1 MKDLLIFFGEYRNF
15 DVIVPQLKNLDKFDI
30 VFSTWNFTK
39 EFSYVDKRPEKYRES
54 DISEDDILKH
64 IPSAKV
70 IISKREDKYFNN
82 TTNMIYHWKTAI
94 SEIDDD
100 KYRRVFL
107 HRCDMISTFD
117 NLLDEDFEQDT
128 IYLQFEGI
136 DTNGLF
142 INDYLFAGKFNI
154 MKRFIDS
161 FDLDES
167 YVNHYSIGEIITKMN
182 FPYKDIRTLDSVI
195 KYELARYEHRVIL
208 EQLNNNNVF
217 FFDLNEAHEIYIN
230 YMKIF
235 LKDF

>member
-15 DVIVPQLKNLDKFDI
+15 DVIIPQLKNLDKFDI

-39 EFSYVDKRPEKYRES
+39 EFSYVDKCPEKYLQK
-54 DISEDDILKH
+54 DISEEDILKY

-94 SEIDDD
+94 SEIDGD
-100 KYRRVFL
+100 KYNRVFL

-117 NLLDEDFEQDT
+117 IILDENFEDNT
-128 IYLQFEGI
+128 IYLQSEGI

-142 INDYLFAGKFNI
+142 INDYLFAGNFNI
-154 MKRFIDS
+154 MKHFINS

-167 YVNHYSIGEIITKMN
+167 YVNHYSIGEVITKMN
-182 FPYKDIRTLDSVI
+182 FSYKDIRTLNNVV
-195 KYELARYEHRVIL
+195 KYELARYDHRMIL
-208 EQLNNNNVF
+208 EQLNKESMF
-217 FFDLNEAHEIYIN
+217 FFDLNQTNEAYIN
-230 YMKIF
+230 YRKVF
-235 LKDF
+235 KKK

>member
-1 MKDLLIFFGEYRNF
+1 MRDLLIFFGEYRNF
-15 DVIVPQLKNLDKFDI
+15 DVIIPQLKNLDKFDI

-39 EFSYVDKRPEKYRES
+39 EFSYVDKCPEKYFQK
-54 DISEDDILKH
+54 DISEENILKY

-100 KYRRVFL
+100 KYNRVFL

-117 NLLDEDFEQDT
+117 IILDENFEDDT
-128 IYLQFEGI
+128 IYLQSEGI
-136 DTNGLF
+136 DINGLF
-142 INDYLFAGKFNI
+142 INDYLFAGNFNI
-154 MKRFIDS
+154 MKHFINS

-167 YVNHYSIGEIITKMN
+167 YVNHYSIGEVITKMN
-182 FPYKDIRTLDSVI
+182 FSYKDIRTLNNVV
-195 KYELARYEHRVIL
+195 KYELARYDHRMIL
-208 EQLNNNNVF
+208 EQLNKENMF
-217 FFDLNEAHEIYIN
+217 FFDLSKTNEAYIN

-235 LKDF
+235 NKN

>member
-15 DVIVPQLKNLDKFDI
+15 DVIIPQLKNLDKFDI

-39 EFSYVDKRPEKYRES
+39 EFSYVDKCPEKYLQK
-54 DISEDDILKH
+54 DISEEDILKY

-94 SEIDDD
+94 SEIDGD
-100 KYRRVFL
+100 KYNRVFL

-117 NLLDEDFEQDT
+117 IILDENFEDNT
-128 IYLQFEGI
+128 IYLQSEGI

-142 INDYLFAGKFNI
+142 INDYLFAGNFNI
-154 MKRFIDS
+154 MKHFINS

-167 YVNHYSIGEIITKMN
+167 YVNHYSIGEVITKMN
-182 FPYKDIRTLDSVI
+182 FSYKDIRTLNNVV
-195 KYELARYEHRVIL
+195 KYELARYDHRMIL
-208 EQLNNNNVF
+208 EQLNNSNIF
-217 FFDLNEAHEIYIN
+217 FFDLNQTDEVCIN
-230 YMKIF
+230 YRKVF
-235 LKDF
+235 KKN

>member
-1 MKDLLIFFGEYRNF
+1 MRDLLIFFGEYRNF
-15 DVIVPQLKNLDKFDI
+15 DVIIPQLKNLDKFDI

-39 EFSYVDKRPEKYRES
+39 EFSYVDKCPEKYFQKH
-54 DISEDDILKH
+54 ISEENILKY

-117 NLLDEDFEQDT
+117 IMLDENFEEDT
-128 IYLQFEGI
+128 IYLQSEGI

-142 INDYLFAGKFNI
+142 INDYLFAGNFNI
-154 MKRFIDS
+154 MKHFINS

-167 YVNHYSIGEIITKMN
+167 YVNHYSIGEVITKMN
-182 FPYKDIRTLDSVI
+182 FSYKDIRTLNNVV
-195 KYELARYEHRVIL
+195 KYELARYDHRMIL
-208 EQLNNNNVF
+208 EQLNKESMF
-217 FFDLNEAHEIYIN
+217 FFDLSKTNETYIN

-235 LKDF
+235 NKN

>member
-1 MKDLLIFFGEYRNF
+1 MRDLLIFFGEYRNF
-15 DVIVPQLKNLDKFDI
+15 DVIIPQLKNLDKFDI

-39 EFSYVDKRPEKYRES
+39 EFSYVDKCPEKYFQK
-54 DISEDDILKH
+54 DISEEDILKYT
-64 IPSAKV
+64 PSAKV

-82 TTNMIYHWKTAI
+82 TTNMIYHWKKAI
-94 SEIDDD
+94 SEVDGD

-117 NLLDEDFEQDT
+117 NLLDENFEDDI
-128 IYLQFEGI
+128 IYLQCEGI

-142 INDYLFAGKFNI
+142 INDYLFAGNFNI

-167 YVNHYSIGEIITKMN
+167 YVNHYSIGEIINKMN
-182 FPYKDIRTLDSVI
+182 FSYKDIRTLSNVI
-195 KYELARYEHRVIL
+195 RYELARYDHRVIL
-208 EQLNNNNVF
+208 EQLNNDNVF
-217 FFDLNEAHEIYIN
+217 FFDLNKTNEAYIN

-235 LKDF
+235 NKN

>member
-15 DVIVPQLKNLDKFDI
+15 DVIIPQLKNLDKFDI

-39 EFSYVDKRPEKYRES
+39 EFSYVDKCPEKYLQK
-54 DISEDDILKH
+54 DISEEDILKY

-94 SEIDDD
+94 SEIDGD
-100 KYRRVFL
+100 KYNRVFL

-117 NLLDEDFEQDT
+117 IILNENFEDNT
-128 IYLQFEGI
+128 IYLQSEGI

-142 INDYLFAGKFNI
+142 INDYLFAGNFNI
-154 MKRFIDS
+154 MKHFINS

-167 YVNHYSIGEIITKMN
+167 YVNHYSIGEVITKMN
-182 FPYKDIRTLDSVI
+182 FSYKDIRTLNNVV
-195 KYELARYEHRVIL
+195 KYELARYDHRMIL
-208 EQLNNNNVF
+208 EQLNNSNIF
-217 FFDLNEAHEIYIN
+217 FFDLNQTDEVCIN
-230 YMKIF
+230 YRKVF
-235 LKDF
+235 KKN

>member
-1 MKDLLIFFGEYRNF
+1 MRDLLIFFGEYRNF

-117 NLLDEDFEQDT
+117 IMLDENFEEDT
-128 IYLQFEGI
+128 IYLQSEGI

-142 INDYLFAGKFNI
+142 INDYLFAGNFNI
-154 MKRFIDS
+154 MKHFINS

-167 YVNHYSIGEIITKMN
+167 KFPHYSIGEVITKMN
-182 FPYKDIRTLDSVI
+182 FSYKDIRTLNNVV
-195 KYELARYEHRVIL
+195 KYELARYDHRMIL
-208 EQLNNNNVF
+208 EQLNKENMF
-217 FFDLNEAHEIYIN
+217 FFDLSKTNEAYIN

-235 LKDF
+235 NKN

>member
-1 MKDLLIFFGEYRNF
+1 MRDLLIFFGEYRNF
-15 DVIVPQLKNLDKFDI
+15 DVIIPQLKNLDKFDI

-39 EFSYVDKRPEKYRES
+39 EFSYVDKCPEKYFQK
-54 DISEDDILKH
+54 DISEEDILKY

-100 KYRRVFL
+100 KYNRVFL

-117 NLLDEDFEQDT
+117 IILDENFEDDT
-128 IYLQFEGI
+128 IYLQSEGI
-136 DTNGLF
+136 DINGLF
-142 INDYLFAGKFNI
+142 INDYLFAGNFNI
-154 MKRFIDS
+154 MKHFINS

-167 YVNHYSIGEIITKMN
+167 YVNHYSIGEVITKMN
-182 FPYKDIRTLDSVI
+182 FSYKDIRTLNNVV
-195 KYELARYEHRVIL
+195 KYELARYDHRMIL
-208 EQLNNNNVF
+208 EQLNKESMF
-217 FFDLNEAHEIYIN
+217 FFDLSKTNETYIN

-235 LKDF
+235 NKN

>member
-1 MKDLLIFFGEYRNF
+1 MRDLLIFFGEYRNF

-39 EFSYVDKRPEKYRES
+39 EFYYVDKRPEKYRES